1 MSRLKLAIDID
12 DVLANSTDALRL
24 FVNLKRG
31 VNLREEHYKIE
42 AEYWGY
48 YESVWEQHGI
58 DKKDLMREFHSRLVK
73 SQSDIRTIPGSVEG
87 TKKLSQK
94 YDLIPM
100 TSRPE
105 EMKAET
111 ENWLKE
117 EFGPVFTERPVFIGF
132 GFNAKRT
139 KGEVCKELG
148 ITYLIDDNVDHCKTA
163 LERGVGAVLFGDYGW
178 NRRMPEG
185 LVRCKNWQEVL
196 EYFENEKSR

>member
-1 MSRLKLAIDID
+1 MLREKLAIDID

-31 VNLREEHYKIE
+31 VDLTEEHYKIE

-48 YESVWEQHGI
+48 YESVWAQHGI
-58 DKKDLMREFHSRLVK
+58 DKTDLMREFHSRLVK
-73 SQSDIRTIPGSVEG
+73 YQSDIRTVSGSVEG
-87 TKKLSQK
+87 TKKLSRK

-100 TSRPE
+100 TSRPK
-105 EMKAET
+105 EMKDET

-117 EFGPVFTERPVFIGF
+117 EFEPVFAEPPIFIGF
-132 GFNAKRT
+132 GLNAKRT
-139 KGEVCKELG
+139 KGEVCEELG

-163 LERGVGAVLFGDYGW
+163 IARGIGAVLFGDYGW
-178 NRRMPEG
+178 NRRLPEG

-196 EYFENEKSR
+196 EYFDEKGR